1 MIIRAELHS
10 AITGQITEIE
20 RARIANIGRS
30 ETLGNYA
37 TETLR
42 GPCAED
48 LNKGIVQRSSFIEK
62 HPCKAQHVWHLVAK
76 ALEAMGVWGMKR
88 RSTENELIDIAAELR
103 HETQAAYLLADGARE
118 ALVPKSQVEDNG
130 DWTYTMPSW
139 LAKDKGLCDE

>member
-1 MIIRAELHS
+1 MIIRVELHS

-20 RARIANIGRS
+20 RARIAN
-30 ETLGNYA
+30 
-37 TETLR
+37 
-42 GPCAED
+42 
-48 LNKGIVQRSSFIEK
+48 
-62 HPCKAQHVWHLVAK
+62 VWHLVAK
-76 ALEAMGVWGMKR
+76 TLKAMGVWGMKR